1 MTADKKQP
9 TATQP
14 TTPAKQPTT
23 TAEPTTRKAWIP
35 KTPIDVVLEQ
45 IGKQEK
51 RVAAM
56 QKELDLEKTSLV
68 KLAKAKAALEA

>member
-1 MTADKKQP
+1 MSANKKQP
-9 TATQP
+9 ATS
-14 TTPAKQPTT
+14 
-23 TAEPTTRKAWIP
+23 TAEPARKAWVP
-35 KTPIDVVLEQ
+35 KSPVDVVLEQ

-56 QKELDLEKTSLV
+56 QKELDTEKQLLV

>member
-9 TATQP
+9 AATQP
-14 TTPAKQPTT
+14 STPAKPPTS
-23 TAEPTTRKAWIP
+23 TAEATTRKAWTP
-35 KTPIDVVLEQ
+35 KTPVDVVLDQ

-56 QKELDLEKTSLV
+56 QKELDLEKIQLA
-68 KLAKAKAALEA
+68 KLQKAKAVLEA

>member
-9 TATQP
+9 TA
-14 TTPAKQPTT
+14 PAKPASAP
-23 TAEPTTRKAWIP
+23 AEPAAEATTRKAWVP
-35 KTPIDVVLEQ
+35 KTPVDVVLEQ

-51 RVAAM
+51 RVDAL
-56 QKELDLEKTSLV
+56 QKELDQEKLLLV

>member
-9 TATQP
+9 TA
-14 TTPAKQPTT
+14 PAAATV
-23 TAEPTTRKAWIP
+23 RKAWTP
-35 KTPIDVVLEQ
+35 KTPVDVVLEQ

-51 RVAAM
+51 RVATM
-56 QKELDLEKTSLV
+56 QKELDQEKTLLV

>member
-9 TATQP
+9 TAPAKPAAATAQP
-14 TTPAKQPTT
+14 TPET
-23 TAEPTTRKAWIP
+23 TTRKAWVP
-35 KTPIDVVLEQ
+35 KTPVDVVLEQ

-51 RVAAM
+51 RVDAL
-56 QKELDLEKTSLV
+56 QKELDQEKLLLV

>member
-9 TATQP
+9 VASQPPTAATR
-14 TTPAKQPTT
+14 TNS
-23 TAEPTTRKAWIP
+23 TAEPTSRKAWVP
-35 KTPIDVVLEQ
+35 KTPVDVVLEQ

-51 RVAAM
+51 RVAAL
-56 QKELDLEKTSLV
+56 QKELDQEKSLLV

>member
-9 TATQP
+9 TTAATE
-14 TTPAKQPTT
+14 T
-23 TAEPTTRKAWIP
+23 TTRKAWVP
-35 KTPIDVVLEQ
+35 KTPVDVVLEQ

-51 RVAAM
+51 RVAAL
-56 QKELDLEKTSLV
+56 QKELDQEKILLV

>member
-1 MTADKKQP
+1 MAADKKQP
-9 TATQP
+9 PAAATE
-14 TTPAKQPTT
+14 T
-23 TAEPTTRKAWIP
+23 TTRKAWVP
-35 KTPIDVVLEQ
+35 KTPVDVVLEQ

-56 QKELDLEKTSLV
+56 QKELDQEKVLLV

>member
-9 TATQP
+9 A
-14 TTPAKQPTT
+14 TTPE
-23 TAEPTTRKAWIP
+23 TATRKAWVP
-35 KTPIDVVLEQ
+35 KTPVDVVLEQ

-51 RVAAM
+51 RVAAL
-56 QKELDLEKTSLV
+56 QKELDQEKALLG

>member
-9 TATQP
+9 TETSEAS
-14 TTPAKQPTT
+14 
-23 TAEPTTRKAWIP
+23 TRKAWVP
-35 KTPIDVVLEQ
+35 KSPVDVVLEQ

-56 QKELDLEKTSLV
+56 QKELDTEKQLLV
-68 KLAKAKAALEA
+68 KLQKAKVALEA

>member
-9 TATQP
+9 TA
-14 TTPAKQPTT
+14 PAKPASAP
-23 TAEPTTRKAWIP
+23 AEPAAEATTRKAWVP
-35 KTPIDVVLEQ
+35 KTPVDVVLEQ

-51 RVAAM
+51 RVADM
-56 QKELDLEKTSLV
+56 QKELDQEKLLLV